1 MFAKAEVF
9 QVFPT
14 CIWVHEVAE
23 HERLLGGVP
32 QRGRG
37 GVGSEEGGHGAESSA
52 RPQRHEELST
62 QHEPQRRAQLARGV
76 RAPARGLAQ
85 LDLDATRIFYADFQ
99 HMMTNPS
106 RYGQIGRHLRLRT
119 QRLSKKALTM
129 SSIDLEGIIQEPNS
143 TTPSRLPPR
152 REATE
157 PKRLVAEPRDRP
169 SDSSSS
175 ASQSLRRSG

>member
-1 MFAKAEVF
+1 MLH
-9 QVFPT
+9 T
-14 CIWVHEVAE
+14 SYVHTA
-23 HERLLGGVP
+23 
-32 QRGRG
+32 
-37 GVGSEEGGHGAESSA
+37 S
-52 RPQRHEELST
+52 
-62 QHEPQRRAQLARGV
+62 AQLLTPRHLLCTPPPPLDLLALILTL
-76 RAPARGLAQ
+76 PLTLTLTPHPHPHPHPKQMLAQ

-129 SSIDLEGIIQEPNS
+129 GSINLEGIIQEPSSS
-143 TTPSRLPPR
+143 TQSRLPPR

-157 PKRLVAEPRDRP
+157 PKRLVAEPRDRL

>member
-1 MFAKAEVF
+1 M
-9 QVFPT
+9 
-14 CIWVHEVAE
+14 
-23 HERLLGGVP
+23 
-32 QRGRG
+32 
-37 GVGSEEGGHGAESSA
+37 
-52 RPQRHEELST
+52 
-62 QHEPQRRAQLARGV
+62 
-76 RAPARGLAQ
+76 LAQ

-129 SSIDLEGIIQEPNS
+129 GSINLEGIINQEPSSS
-143 TTPSRLPPR
+143 TQSRLPPR

-157 PKRLVAEPRDRP
+157 PKRLVAEPRDR

>member
-1 MFAKAEVF
+1 M
-9 QVFPT
+9 
-14 CIWVHEVAE
+14 
-23 HERLLGGVP
+23 
-32 QRGRG
+32 
-37 GVGSEEGGHGAESSA
+37 
-52 RPQRHEELST
+52 
-62 QHEPQRRAQLARGV
+62 
-76 RAPARGLAQ
+76 LAQ

-129 SSIDLEGIIQEPNS
+129 GSINLEGIIQEPSSS
-143 TTPSRLPPR
+143 TQSRLPPR
-152 REATE
+152 REASE
-157 PKRLVAEPRDRP
+157 PKRLVAEPRDRL